1 MKNHDITPGSRQRG
15 GVLLVSIIFLV
26 VLGLLG
32 LASMNTSRIA
42 LRMANNTE
50 AQTSAYQAAQALADA
65 VAATPSMT
73 PIIGNAGYT
82 VCTPAVDPCNAE
94 TLFLP
99 PSDLADA
106 IDAGDLW
113 GTAVM
118 RDPTN
123 NPPPRGLGF
132 SADKFTATSFEVNTT
147 FDRAAEGL
155 GTADVTQGIIV
166 VTPIY

>member
-1 MKNHDITPGSRQRG
+1 MKNHDIKTGSRQHG

-32 LASMNTSRIA
+32 LASMNTSRLA

-50 AQTSAYQAAQALADA
+50 AQSSAYQAAQALADA

-73 PIIGNAGYT
+73 PIIGGAGYT
-82 VCTPAVDPCNAE
+82 VCTPDVDPCNAA

-106 IDAGDLW
+106 IDDGDLW

-118 RDPTN
+118 TDPTN

-132 SADKFTATSFEVNTT
+132 SADKFTATGFEVNTT
-147 FDRAAEGL
+147 FDRAAAGL
-155 GTADVTQGIIV
+155 GTAEVTQGIIV

>member
-1 MKNHDITPGSRQRG
+1 VKNHDITPGGRQRG

-26 VLGLLG
+26 VLALLG

-73 PIIGNAGYT
+73 PIIGGAGYT
-82 VCTPAVDPCNAE
+82 VCTPGVDPCNAS

-99 PSDLADA
+99 AGDLADA
-106 IDAGDLW
+106 IADGDLW

-118 RDPTN
+118 TDPTN

-132 SADKFTATSFEVNTT
+132 SADKFTATAFEVNTT
-147 FDRAAEGL
+147 FDRAAQGL

>member
-1 MKNHDITPGSRQRG
+1 MNTFANAHPGRQGG

-65 VAATPSMT
+65 VAAIPSMT

-82 VCTPAVDPCNAE
+82 VCTPGVAPCNAE

-99 PSDLADA
+99 PGELAAA
-106 IDAGDLW
+106 IGAGDLW

-118 RDPTN
+118 QDPTN
-123 NPPPRGLGF
+123 NPPPRGLGY
-132 SADKFTATSFEVNTT
+132 SADKFTATSFEVDTT

-155 GTADVTQGIIV
+155 GTAEVTQGIIV

>member
-1 MKNHDITPGSRQRG
+1 MKSHDIKPGSRQRG

-50 AQTSAYQAAQALADA
+50 AQSSAYQAAQALADA
-65 VAATPSMT
+65 VAAVPAMT

-82 VCTPAVDPCNAE
+82 VCTPDVDPCNAE

-106 IDAGDLW
+106 IDAGELW

-132 SADKFTATSFEVNTT
+132 SADKFTATSFEVNAT

-155 GTADVTQGIIV
+155 GTAEVTQGIIV